1 MVELTIQRFNIEMNI
16 MKKREENNKLIL
28 DALTVYLQKYPDMR
42 FGQALINMGIVD
54 VNEGKISEPQLW
66 NEESSSTLKRLK
78 IKDDTQNVSMSV
90 KEYEYAEI
98 KDVCEDNTQDNGL
111 IQTSNDYAYSPTI
124 VRANP
129 IPREYDNYR
138 RIGYN
143 DIALV
148 NAIFTF
154 ATNRDTGDNP
164 FKTKGKEYDY
174 NYIKVALCDQC
185 PMEDEL
191 GMDAYYLSLKTEDA
205 EGNLSDFSIDNI
217 SDLQKIID
225 AITRGL
231 DAISDPI
238 AKKQVEYA
246 KRHS

>member
-1 MVELTIQRFNIEMNI
+1 M
-16 MKKREENNKLIL
+16 KREENNKLIL
-28 DALTVYLQKYPDMR
+28 DVLTAYLQKNPDMR

-54 VNEGKISEPQLW
+54 ANEGKISEPQLW
-66 NEESSSTLKRLK
+66 SEESSSTLKRVK
-78 IKDDTQNVSMSV
+78 TNITQKNVSMSV
-90 KEYEYAEI
+90 KEDADTSNKI
-98 KDVCEDNTQDNGL
+98 KDVCEEKIQDDGL
-111 IQTSNDYAYSPTI
+111 IHTSNDYAYSPTI

-129 IPREYDNYR
+129 IPRDYNNAR

-143 DIALV
+143 DISLV

-154 ATNRDTGDNP
+154 ATNRDTGGNP
-164 FKTKGKEYDY
+164 FKTKDKEYDY
-174 NYIKVALCDQC
+174 DYIKVALCDQC

-191 GMDAYYLSLKTEDA
+191 GMDAYYLSLKTEDD
-205 EGNLSDFSIDNI
+205 EGNSSDFSIEGI

-231 DAISDPI
+231 DAMSDPI

>member
-1 MVELTIQRFNIEMNI
+1 M
-16 MKKREENNKLIL
+16 KREENNKLIL
-28 DALTVYLQKYPDMR
+28 DALTAYLQKNQDMR

-54 VNEGKISEPQLW
+54 ANEGKISEPQLW
-66 NEESSSTLKRLK
+66 SEESSSTLKRVK
-78 IKDDTQNVSMSV
+78 TNITPKNVSMSV
-90 KEYEYAEI
+90 KEDADTSNKI
-98 KDVCEDNTQDNGL
+98 KDVCKEKIQDDGL
-111 IQTSNDYAYSPTI
+111 IHTSNDYAYSPTI

-129 IPREYDNYR
+129 IPRDYNNTK

-143 DIALV
+143 DISLV

-154 ATNRDTGDNP
+154 ATNRDTGGNP
-164 FKTKGKEYDY
+164 FKTKDKEYDY
-174 NYIKVALCDQC
+174 DYIKVALCDQC

-205 EGNLSDFSIDNI
+205 EGNSSDFSIEGI

-231 DAISDPI
+231 DAMSDPI